1 MPRRALLSCFYYLF
15 SIIGRLIVKENLVS
29 LHLKAGAIPLCDGGL
44 MYCGVA
50 NAIPLTSKCFKSFAF

>member
-1 MPRRALLSCFYYLF
+1 
-15 SIIGRLIVKENLVS
+15 
-29 LHLKAGAIPLCDGGL
+29 